1 MVTTGGE
8 TGVRGFA
15 TSKVASALCTST
27 YEVLENF
34 AQLGRTPS
42 RVPPPAAP
50 PPAAATPARAPTAT
64 KIAKTIPT
72 TLVLIEDLLS
82 WLSFR
87 KPTPNII
94 TYPIKFVNKTRWRA
108 ASGYMS
114 KCANFGESRNRCRA
128 L

>member
-15 TSKVASALCTST
+15 TSKVTSALCTST

-34 AQLGRTPS
+34 AQLGS
-42 RVPPPAAP
+42 RVPPPA
-50 PPAAATPARAPTAT
+50 AAATPARAPTAT

-114 KCANFGESRNRCRA
+114 KGADVGEAPKRCRGP
-128 L
+128 